1 MTINTQYPT
10 KYSHT
15 RKSALTPELVA
26 DKTLIMFMSDDN
38 WQHGELSDNMHHLDM
53 LRSAKQA
60 TVLYMDDIDVS
71 VNNNPTDLS
80 QETLDALARDFN
92 LASPTLVEHFM
103 RFLQKYPDDE
113 VIFACD
119 AGVSR
124 SGFGHWFLDVKNG
137 HFDGMKRMSGR
148 RDTTFTRR
156 TENGRIGYIANAELV
171 RLAMP
176 YLTDNEKQQLL
187 ERPVYHVDMTK
198 PIQF

>member
-1 MTINTQYPT
+1 MTTNPQYPT
-10 KYSHT
+10 KYRHM
-15 RKSALTPELVA
+15 RKSALTPKLVA

-38 WQHGELSDNMHHLDM
+38 WQHGKLADNMYHLEM
-53 LRSAKQA
+53 LRSAKHA

-71 VNNNPTDLS
+71 VNNNPTNLS
-80 QETLDALARDFN
+80 QETLDTLARDFN
-92 LASPTLVEHFM
+92 LASPALVEHFM
-103 RFLQKYPDDE
+103 RFLQKYPNDE

-124 SGFGHWFLDVKNG
+124 SGFGHWFLDVKTG
-137 HFDGMKRMSGR
+137 HFDGMFRMSSR
-148 RDTTFTRR
+148 RDKTFTRR

-176 YLTDNEKQQLL
+176 YLTDAEKQQLS
-187 ERPVYHVDMTK
+187 ERPVYHVDTTK